1 MGNATM
7 ADHGPATME
16 LVEVKA
22 SDLMPERVSFYESFL
37 KGTSYAIGATIV
49 VLLLMW
55 IFLV

>member
-1 MGNATM
+1 M
-7 ADHGPATME
+7 ADHGPTTME

-22 SDLMPERVSFYESFL
+22 DDIIGERRSFYEHFL
-37 KGTSYAIGATIV
+37 TGTTWAVAATIV

>member
-7 ADHGPATME
+7 AEHGPASFE

-22 SDLMPERVSFYESFL
+22 SDIMPERVSFYDSFL
-37 KGTSYAIGATIV
+37 KGSTYAIGATIAI
-49 VLLLMW
+49 LLLMW